1 MTFVRDDLRP
11 LQRRTAAMIGLF
23 AILFLAVFLRL
34 WMLQVVQGPRWRAAA
49 ENNRLRR
56 IPLEAPRGTVSDVRG
71 QIILDNRPTYQLLLF
86 PEEMADPPRTAAFLT
101 RVGIASPDEIRARLD
116 KARRTSHLPSVI
128 ADNLTWSQVASIA
141 AHRAEFRELEIH
153 PATRRSLPP
162 GATVAHLVGQLGEV
176 SPEQLAGNPNLR
188 PGQLVG
194 RSGIERAY
202 QDVLGGTP
210 GNLVVVV
217 DALGKQVSALAEEPP
232 VAGRPLQVTIDLD
245 LQREAVA
252 AMSGQ
257 VGAVVALDPRD
268 GAVRV
273 LLSQPSFDPDL
284 FAGHL
289 EPARWHELL
298 SDPLDPL
305 NDRALQALY
314 PPGSTIKPIF
324 ACGAL
329 RDGVRT
335 PTESFVCTGA
345 VNIYGHPYRCWVAGG
360 HGRVEL
366 ETAIE
371 QSCDTYFYYLARDAG
386 IDRLASWARTFG
398 LGSPVGLELGGESAG
413 LVPDDA
419 WSRKV
424 RGQPWYGGETISV
437 GIGQGPILVTPIQL
451 AVAYAAIV
459 NGGNL
464 VTPHLVL
471 GGGAPPRPIGLSPQI
486 LAEVRRGMELVVAGD
501 RGTARRLGNLPVRFA
516 GKTGTSQ
523 VMRKKDGVHWQELPW
538 EQRHHAIF
546 VGYAPP
552 TDPQLVVCVVVE
564 HGGDAASVAAPI
576 AARIFLRAFGPRG
589 EGDSGAPAAP
599 PIWQATSLPPPEL
612 TRTEQPAAVEPAPP
626 VASAGHVGTVRHA
639 ALARPGPAAVP
650 QRSPSLG
657 SGVESAPAGGG
668 TPHAPRGQR
677 SE

>member
-11 LQRRTAAMIGLF
+11 VQRRTAAMLAMVAVGLG
-23 AILFLAVFLRL
+23 AVLLRL
-34 WMLQVVQGPRWRAAA
+34 WVLQVVQGPRWRNAA

-56 IPLEAPRGTVSDVRG
+56 LPLEAPRGMVKDVHG
-71 QIILDNRPTYQLLLF
+71 EVILDNRPAYQLLLF
-86 PEEMADPPRTAAFLT
+86 PEEMSDSARTAAFLT
-101 RVGIASPDEIRARLD
+101 RIEIAPADEVRARLE

-128 ADNLTWSQVASIA
+128 ADNLAWSQVAAIA

-176 SPEQLAGNPNLR
+176 SPEQLAESPNLR

-194 RSGIERAY
+194 RSGLERAY

-217 DALGKQVSALAEEPP
+217 DALGKQVSALDEEPP
-232 VAGRPLQVTIDLD
+232 VAGRPLGVTIDLA
-245 LQREAVA
+245 LQREAVESMA
-252 AMSGQ
+252 GQ
-257 VGAVVALDPRD
+257 VGAVVALDPRN

-273 LLSQPSFDPDL
+273 LLSQPAFDPDL

-289 EPARWHELL
+289 EPARWHELT

-305 NDRALQALY
+305 HNRALQALY
-314 PPGSTIKPIF
+314 PPGSTIKPLF
-324 ACGAL
+324 AAGAL
-329 RDGVRT
+329 GDGVRT
-335 PTESFVCTGA
+335 PFDTVYCTGA
-345 VNIYGHPYRCWVAGG
+345 VTIYGHPYRCWLAGG
-360 HGRVEL
+360 HARMAL
-366 ETAIE
+366 EQAIE
-371 QSCDTYFYYLARDAG
+371 ESCDTYFYYTARDAG

-398 LGSPVGLELGGESAG
+398 LGTPTGIELGGENSG

-451 AVAYAAIV
+451 AVAYAALV

-464 VTPHLVL
+464 VQPHLVP
-471 GGGAPPRPIGLSPQI
+471 GKGGASRPTGLPAEA
-486 LAEVRRGMELVVAGD
+486 LAHVRRGMEMVVVGD
-501 RGTARRLGNLPVRFA
+501 RGTARRLGNLPVRLA

-523 VMRKKDGVHWQELPW
+523 VMRKKEGVKWYELPW
-538 EQRHHAIF
+538 EQRHHALF

-552 TDPQLVVCVVVE
+552 DKPELLVCVVVE

-576 AARIFLRAFGPRG
+576 AARILQRAFGPEVEQG
-589 EGDSGAPAAP
+589 QIAAAVP
-599 PIWQATSLPPPEL
+599 PIWQNTSLPPP
-612 TRTEQPAAVEPAPP
+612 PAPKGQ
-626 VASAGHVGTVRHA
+626 ASAPGETGPSA
-639 ALARPGPAAVP
+639 AAAEPVNPPTRAAARPLAQPGQPM
-650 QRSPSLG
+650 Q
-657 SGVESAPAGGG
+657 APP
-668 TPHAPRGQR
+668 TRR
-677 SE
+677 

>member
-1 MTFVRDDLRP
+1 MTLVRDDLRP
-11 LQRRTAAMIGLF
+11 LQRRVAVM
-23 AILFLAVFLRL
+23 LAVVVAALAMFLVRL
-34 WMLQVVQGPRWRAAA
+34 WVLQVVQGARWRSAA

-56 IPLEAPRGTVSDVRG
+56 LPLEAPRGMVKDVHG
-71 QIILDNRPTYQLLLF
+71 EVILDNRPAYQLLLF
-86 PEEMADPPRTAAFLT
+86 PEEMSDSARTAAFLT
-101 RVGIASPDEIRARLD
+101 RIEIAPADEVRARLE

-128 ADNLTWSQVASIA
+128 ADNLAWSQVAAIA
-141 AHRAEFRELEIH
+141 AHAAEYRELEIH

-176 SPEQLAGNPNLR
+176 SPDQLAERPDLR

-194 RSGIERAY
+194 RSGLERAY

-232 VAGRPLQVTIDLD
+232 VAGRPLEVTIDLS
-245 LQREAVA
+245 LQREAVE
-252 AMSGQ
+252 AMAGQ

-273 LLSQPSFDPDL
+273 LLSQPAFDPDL

-289 EPARWHELL
+289 EPARWHELT
-298 SDPLDPL
+298 SDPLNPL
-305 NDRALQALY
+305 HDRALQALY
-314 PPGSTIKPIF
+314 PPGSTIKPLF
-324 ACGAL
+324 ATGAL
-329 RDGVRT
+329 KDGVRT
-335 PTESFVCTGA
+335 PFDTVFCTGA
-345 VNIYGHPYRCWVAGG
+345 VNIYGHPYRCWQAGG
-360 HGRVEL
+360 HGRMAL
-366 ETAIE
+366 ENAIE
-371 QSCDTYFYYLARDAG
+371 QSCDTYFYYVARDAG

-398 LGSPVGLELGGESAG
+398 LGTPTRIELGGENPG

-451 AVAYAAIV
+451 AVAYAALI

-464 VTPHLVL
+464 VHPHLVP
-471 GGGAPPRPIGLSPQI
+471 GKGQPPTPAGLPAEA
-486 LAEVRRGMELVVAGD
+486 LAHVRSGMERVVAGD

-523 VMRKKDGVHWQELPW
+523 VMRKKEGVKWFELPW
-538 EQRHHAIF
+538 DQRHHALF
-546 VGYAPP
+546 VGYAPV
-552 TDPQLVVCVVVE
+552 DNPQLLVCVVVE

-576 AARIFLRAFGPRG
+576 AARIIQRAFGPGTG
-589 EGDSGAPAAP
+589 EGQVTATVP
-599 PIWQATSLPPPEL
+599 PIWQNTSLPPSPAPGSE
-612 TRTEQPAAVEPAPP
+612 TIPPAANEPSTAALESAHPANHAEVRPQAHPGTALKAPP
-626 VASAGHVGTVRHA
+626 TR
-639 ALARPGPAAVP
+639 
-650 QRSPSLG
+650 Q
-657 SGVESAPAGGG
+657 
-668 TPHAPRGQR
+668 
-677 SE
+677 

>member
-1 MTFVRDDLRP
+1 MLGTVAL
-11 LQRRTAAMIGLF
+11 LF
-23 AILFLAVFLRL
+23 ASVLVRL
-34 WMLQVVQGPRWRAAA
+34 WVLQVVQGPRWRTAS

-56 IPLEAPRGTVSDVRG
+56 LPLEAPRGTVTDIHG
-71 QIILDNRPTYQLLLF
+71 EIILDNRPTYQLLLF
-86 PEEMADPPRTAAFLT
+86 PEETNDLARTAAFLT
-101 RVGIASPDEIRARLD
+101 RIEIASADEVHARLE

-128 ADNLTWSQVASIA
+128 ADNLTWPQVATIA

-153 PATRRSLPP
+153 PATRRFLPP

-176 SPEQLAGNPNLR
+176 SPEQLSDDPNLR

-194 RSGIERAY
+194 RSGLERAY

-217 DALGKQVSALAEEPP
+217 DALGKQVSALDEERP
-232 VAGRPLQVTIDLD
+232 VAGHPLKVTIDLA

-273 LLSQPSFDPDL
+273 LLSQPAFDPDL

-289 EPARWHELL
+289 EPARWHELT
-298 SDPLDPL
+298 SDPLNPL
-305 NDRALQALY
+305 HDRALQALY
-314 PPGSTIKPIF
+314 PPGSAIKPLF
-324 ACGAL
+324 ATGAL

-335 PTESFVCTGA
+335 PSDTVFCTGA
-345 VNIYGHPYRCWVAGG
+345 VNIYGHPYRCWQAGG
-360 HGRVEL
+360 HGRVAL
-366 ETAIE
+366 EMALE
-371 QSCDTYFYYLARDAG
+371 ASCDTYFYYVARDAG
-386 IDRLASWARTFG
+386 IDRLASWAHVFG
-398 LGSPVGLELGGESAG
+398 LGSPVGLELGGESVG
-413 LVPDDA
+413 IVPDDA

-451 AVAYAAIV
+451 AVAYAAIA
-459 NGGNL
+459 NGGML
-464 VTPHLVL
+464 VKPYLVP
-471 GGGAPPRPIGLSPQI
+471 GRGAAPRPTGLPPEI
-486 LAEVRRGMELVVAGD
+486 LLEVRHAMEKVVAGD

-523 VMRKKDGVHWQELPW
+523 VMRKKEGVKWFELPW

-552 TDPQLVVCVVVE
+552 DDPRLIVCVVVE

-576 AARIFLRAFGPRG
+576 AARIFQKAFGPHVE
-589 EGDSGAPAAP
+589 EGGVNAAVP
-599 PIWQATSLPPPEL
+599 SIRQTTSLPPPP
-612 TRTEQPAAVEPAPP
+612 TPRVEQPA
-626 VASAGHVGTVRHA
+626 
-639 ALARPGPAAVP
+639 PGPALPIARQGSADGP
-650 QRSPSLG
+650 HRTALNRPTPRSGQRGTAGGATPGSTAHERGGPGEAPAAG
-657 SGVESAPAGGG
+657 SGQGAAG
-668 TPHAPRGQR
+668 PPRGR
-677 SE
+677 R

>member
-1 MTFVRDDLRP
+1 MLGTVAL
-11 LQRRTAAMIGLF
+11 LF
-23 AILFLAVFLRL
+23 ASVLVRL
-34 WMLQVVQGPRWRAAA
+34 WVLQVVQGPRWRTAS

-56 IPLEAPRGTVSDVRG
+56 LPLEAPRGTVTDIHG
-71 QIILDNRPTYQLLLF
+71 EIILDNRPTYQLLLF
-86 PEEMADPPRTAAFLT
+86 PEETNDLARTAAFLT
-101 RVGIASPDEIRARLD
+101 RIEIASADEVHARLE

-128 ADNLTWSQVASIA
+128 ADNLTWPQVATIA

-153 PATRRSLPP
+153 PATRRFLPP

-176 SPEQLAGNPNLR
+176 SPEQLSDDPNLR

-194 RSGIERAY
+194 RSGLERAY

-217 DALGKQVSALAEEPP
+217 DALGKQVSALDEERP
-232 VAGRPLQVTIDLD
+232 VAGHPLKVTIDLA

-268 GAVRV
+268 GAVRI
-273 LLSQPSFDPDL
+273 LLSQPAFDPDL

-289 EPARWHELL
+289 EPARWHELT
-298 SDPLDPL
+298 SDPLNPL
-305 NDRALQALY
+305 HDRALQALY
-314 PPGSTIKPIF
+314 PPGSAIKPLF
-324 ACGAL
+324 ATGAL

-335 PTESFVCTGA
+335 PSDTVFCTGA
-345 VNIYGHPYRCWVAGG
+345 VNIYGHPYRCWQAGG
-360 HGRVEL
+360 HGRVAL

-371 QSCDTYFYYLARDAG
+371 ASCDTYFYYLARDAG
-386 IDRLASWARTFG
+386 IDRLASWAHAFG
-398 LGSPVGLELGGESAG
+398 LGSPVGLELGGESSG
-413 LVPDDA
+413 IVPDDA

-451 AVAYAAIV
+451 AVAYAAIA
-459 NGGNL
+459 NGGML
-464 VTPHLVL
+464 VKPYLVP
-471 GGGAPPRPIGLSPQI
+471 GRGAAPRPTGLPPEI
-486 LAEVRRGMELVVAGD
+486 LAEVRRAMEKVVAGD
-501 RGTARRLGNLPVRFA
+501 RGTTRRLGNLPVRFA

-523 VMRKKDGVHWQELPW
+523 VMRKKEGVKWFELPW

-552 TDPQLVVCVVVE
+552 DDPQLLVCVVVE

-576 AARIFLRAFGPRG
+576 AARIFQKAFGPHVE
-589 EGDSGAPAAP
+589 EGGVNAAVP
-599 PIWQATSLPPPEL
+599 SIRQTTSLPPPP
-612 TRTEQPAAVEPAPP
+612 TPRAEQPA
-626 VASAGHVGTVRHA
+626 
-639 ALARPGPAAVP
+639 PGPALPIARQGSADGPHRTALNRPTPTSGQRGTAGGATPGSTAHERGGPGAVP
-650 QRSPSLG
+650 AAGLG
-657 SGVESAPAGGG
+657 QGAAG
-668 TPHAPRGQR
+668 PPRGR
-677 SE
+677 R